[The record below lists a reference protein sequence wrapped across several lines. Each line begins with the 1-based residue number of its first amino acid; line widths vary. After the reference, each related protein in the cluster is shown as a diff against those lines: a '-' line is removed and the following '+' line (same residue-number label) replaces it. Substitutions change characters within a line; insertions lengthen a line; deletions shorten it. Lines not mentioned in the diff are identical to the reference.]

1 LVSVS
6 FAARRCP
13 DHSPLPFSAVSV
25 APPSRTDARRAR
37 LRRRRRVAGAV
48 VTALVVLAAGVA
60 VAVATGSSDDDGR
73 PTASVTTDAAAP
85 RSASTSTTG
94 TATTTPATSAP
105 IPAPAIDR
113 RYPVSSFT
121 TTFVDSTRTTSAS
134 DGYPGDSS
142 RRLETTFWYPAVVDG
157 GAADRDHG
165 PYPLVLF
172 VHGLGQTAQ
181 FYAPLMERWATAGYI
196 VAGPTF
202 PFLSGVPAGPSHVDY
217 DELFGDAALVISRTL
232 EGGNGLPVSGL
243 VDGTRIAA
251 AGHSDGEMVS
261 FTMGFGAALRE
272 WRVRSVIAMAG
283 DLSNAGIDPIR
294 DSGLPILHVMETND
308 QYDPYQHSIDWD
320 RENLTSPRWMLTLL
334 GATHE
339 PPYNA
344 SGDPYFELVSDGT
357 VAFLDATLKDHPA
370 RLDDL
375 AAAVAAHPDL
385 AALER

>member
-6 FAARRCP
+6 FAARRRL
-13 DHSPLPFSAVSV
+13 DHPPLPFSAVSV
-25 APPSRTDARRAR
+25 APSSRTDARRAR
-37 LRRRRRVAGAV
+37 LHRRRRLTVAV

-60 VAVATGSSDDDGR
+60 VAATTGSSDDDLR
-73 PTASVTTDAAAP
+73 PAASATTSAAAP
-85 RSASTSTTG
+85 RPTTTTG
-94 TATTTPATSAP
+94 TATTSAP
-105 IPAPAIDR
+105 APAPAIDR

-217 DELFGDAALVISRTL
+217 DELFGDAAFVISRTL

-243 VDGTRIAA
+243 VDSARIAA

-261 FTMGFGAALRE
+261 FTMGFGAGLRE

-294 DSGLPILHVMETND
+294 DSGLPILHIMETND

-320 RENLTSPRWMLTLL
+320 RGNLTSPRWMLTLL

-344 SGDPYFELVSDGT
+344 AGDPYFELVSDGT

-375 AAAVAAHPDL
+375 AAAIAAHPDL
-385 AALER
+385 ATLER